1 MTSENK
7 AMIEAGAG
15 HSNIENSIEA
25 ANAAAK
31 QAMSQAG
38 ITKADWA
45 LVFCTFPHR
54 ANYQEILKI
63 VSLVTQ
69 TKNISGCSAIGV
81 LSNQGEIEAQPGIVV
96 LAVSSKI
103 IRAKPFVIYQ
113 LGAGGMKAGEEI
125 GELLKSSK
133 SPDAL
138 LALLPD
144 PFHIHPEL
152 LFKGIES
159 KLGEVPIVGATASED
174 PGIYDTFEFYGDSVA
189 SGAVSGLL
197 LDGEFSYKVDIT
209 QGCQLVGDPC
219 VITKAN
225 KNIISELDG
234 EPAFQVLKKRVP
246 RGLLQDP
253 MDIMRYLFVAFPPDP
268 DQDIIGS
275 DYLVRNLI
283 GVDQKSGYVA
293 VPQNVKEGQI
303 VAFTLRNPEMARED
317 LKQMLDR
324 ITSNQNPDR
333 SFKFGI
339 YFNCCARGFS
349 LYGHQGIDAAYISS
363 ALGDV
368 PFVGFF
374 GNSEFAP
381 LQAKNNLFTY
391 TGVLVLFSE

>member
-1 MTSENK
+1 
-7 AMIEAGAG
+7 MIEAGAG
-15 HSNIENSIEA
+15 YSNIENGVEA
-25 ANAAAK
+25 AEAAAK
-31 QAMSQAG
+31 QAMDQAG

-54 ANYQEILKI
+54 ANYQEILKVI
-63 VSLVTQ
+63 CLVTQ

-81 LSNQGEIEAQPGIVV
+81 LSNHGEIETQPGIVV
-96 LAVSSKI
+96 LAVSSKK

-125 GELLKSSK
+125 GELLRSSK
-133 SPDAL
+133 SPNSL
-138 LALLPD
+138 LTLLPD

-174 PGIYDTFEFYGDSVA
+174 PRINDTFEFYGDSVA

-209 QGCQLVGDPC
+209 QGCQLVGAPC

-234 EPAFQVLKKRVP
+234 EPAYQVLKRRIP
-246 RGLLQDP
+246 RGLLQDSV
-253 MDIMRYLFVAFPPDP
+253 DILRLLFIAFPPDP
-268 DQDIIGS
+268 DQENIIGS

-303 VAFTLRNPEMARED
+303 VAFTLRNPEMARQD

-324 ITSNQNPDR
+324 ITSNQNPDN

-339 YFNCCARGFS
+339 YFNCCARGSS
-349 LYGHQGIDAAYISS
+349 LYGHQGIDTAYISS
-363 ALGDV
+363 VLGEV
-368 PFVGFF
+368 PFIGFF

-381 LQAKNNLFTY
+381 LQNKNHIFTY